1 MNQPDIKD
9 YISTCIFL
17 SFPCS
22 ISSSPCLDEKVEP
35 FLEHNLGETL
45 HHEQTNFNDKKNVI
59 INSEKTV
66 NEYLKQY
73 QQLQELKTVMEQSNL
88 EGIEHDYPCWWLDLD
103 RLNEQLLAA
112 EVEYNSLARDA
123 EILHTAVTDKI
134 KHYTEMVCFFS
145 SSRRI

>member
-1 MNQPDIKD
+1 MRIQNIVGRFNEIMNQPDIKD

-88 EGIEHDYPCWWLDLD
+88 EGIEHDCPC
-103 RLNEQLLAA
+103 
-112 EVEYNSLARDA
+112 
-123 EILHTAVTDKI
+123 
-134 KHYTEMVCFFS
+134 
-145 SSRRI
+145 